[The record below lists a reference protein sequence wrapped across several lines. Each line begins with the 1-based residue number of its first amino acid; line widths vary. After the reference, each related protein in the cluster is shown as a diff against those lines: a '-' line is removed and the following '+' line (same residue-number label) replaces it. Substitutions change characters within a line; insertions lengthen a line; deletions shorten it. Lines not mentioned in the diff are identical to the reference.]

1 MRRAQRSWLAAGRGR
16 GYGRSDMQPRRILIT
31 CVLAGASLLL
41 TPACD
46 KGGAKKDA
54 GNQAA
59 SAGKADTGKADA
71 GKAEAGAEAAPGGAG
86 AAEGGWSFTLPKGLS
101 EPPLVPADNPMSAEK
116 VALGHQLFMD
126 KRLSGDGSRSCYS
139 CHQNELGNADGRATA
154 LGAGDQPLTR
164 NTPTIWN
171 VAYHQNGLYWDGRA
185 ATLEKQ
191 MIGAWKGGNMGAGAD
206 NLEAKA
212 KEIAA
217 LPEYATQFAAVFG
230 LEGPEAVT
238 PEHVAMAVSAYER
251 TLLCGDTAFDKGEL
265 SEAAQRGWE
274 LFRGKGSCTT
284 CHSGDNFSDG
294 QYHDVGISHDESGA
308 LREGADVGRG
318 KPSGDEADN
327 YKFRTPTLRNVS
339 KTAPYFHDGSV
350 AELGEVVRYMAAGGN
365 AKAPGIDPNLR
376 NTQLT
381 DAEIADVL
389 AFLDSLAC
397 PGSLEVIG
405 DQTVAGIG
413 DAPAADAPAADAP
426 AAE

>member
-1 MRRAQRSWLAAGRGR
+1 
-16 GYGRSDMQPRRILIT
+16 MQPRRLLIT
-31 CVLAGASLLL
+31 CVLAGSSLLL
-41 TPACD
+41 APACD

-54 GNQAA
+54 GKKAA
-59 SAGKADTGKADA
+59 DAGKKADA
-71 GKAEAGAEAAPGGAG
+71 GADVKAEGEGDAPGAAAG
-86 AAEGGWSFTLPKGLS
+86 AAGEGEGWSFTLPKGLT
-101 EPPLVPADNPMSAEK
+101 EPPLVPEDNPMSAEK

-154 LGAGDQPLTR
+154 LGVGDKPLTR

-217 LPEYATQFAAVFG
+217 LPEYAKQFTAVFG
-230 LEGPEAVT
+230 LDSADAVT

-265 SEAAQRGWE
+265 SEAAQRGWD

-308 LREGADVGRG
+308 LLADADVGRG
-318 KPSGDEADN
+318 KPSGNEADN

-339 KTAPYFHDGSV
+339 KTAPYFHNGS
-350 AELGEVVRYMAAGGN
+350 ATDLSEVVRYMAAGGN

-381 DAEIADVL
+381 EEEIADVV
-389 AFLDSLAC
+389 AFLESLAC

-405 DQTVAGIG
+405 EQKVAGIG
-413 DAPAADAPAADAP
+413 DAPAADAPAEAP
-426 AAE
+426 AAEAPAAK